1 MNARSVRQA
10 QLTVRLGI
18 TGSLL
23 GIMAGL
29 TQATVGARIPEW
41 TGAKQAPLALGL
53 LTVALSILAGL
64 ATLRQRRADLSV
76 ASRAACALGLIG
88 PGLLCLSTVGRL
100 WYLPA
105 VLMLAAGTL
114 TIESWRLTATV
125 LTANWLRVLLSVLGA
140 GELLMS
146 AAAPPALMVI
156 GGISGV
162 ALIAAA
168 WIRSTRRA
176 PFWGLVVLGTVPFAA
191 FGWTSIVPLL
201 LTVEAWAL
209 AAALMHQPTLIK
221 EESCQQ

>member
-1 MNARSVRQA
+1 MNARSVRRG

-29 TQATVGARIPEW
+29 AQATIGTRIPEW

-53 LTVALSILAGL
+53 LTVALSVLAGL

-76 ASRAACALGLIG
+76 TSRAACALGLIG

-105 VLMLAAGTL
+105 LLMLTAGAL
-114 TIESWRLTATV
+114 TIESWPRTASALTAD
-125 LTANWLRVLLSVLGA
+125 WPRVLLSTLGA
-140 GELLMS
+140 SALLMS
-146 AAAPPALMVI
+146 AAAPPQLIVI
-156 GGISGV
+156 GAFGGV

-168 WIRSTRRA
+168 WIRIARRA
-176 PFWGLVVLGTVPFAA
+176 LLWGLVVVGTVPLAA

-201 LTVEAWAL
+201 LAVEAWTI
-209 AAALMHQPTLIK
+209 AAVLIRRPA
-221 EESCQQ
+221 QA